1 MAVTTLVRE
10 WRHVDVR
17 DLVIAILGRLPG
29 IAVGTWLLVIATQ
42 RVVGILVGA
51 SVTVAALLQW
61 RSIRL
66 ENTTTNVVVAGFL
79 SGTSAT
85 VSGVGGP
92 PLAMVLS
99 GLPGPRVRA
108 TLASFLC
115 VGAALSLASLALA
128 GRVTATQLAHA
139 AALLPAMLLG
149 VLLARPLARYVDSG
163 RTRHAILLLAGASGL
178 VLLVTSLAGL

>member
-29 IAVGTWLLVIATQ
+29 IAVGIWLLVIATQ
-42 RVVGILVGA
+42 RVLGILVGA
-51 SVTVAALLQW
+51 IVTVAALLQW

-99 GLPGPRVRA
+99 GLPGVCGPRW
-108 TLASFLC
+108 
-115 VGAALSLASLALA
+115 
-128 GRVTATQLAHA
+128 
-139 AALLPAMLLG
+139 
-149 VLLARPLARYVDSG
+149 RPSS
-163 RTRHAILLLAGASGL
+163 ASGPR
-178 VLLVTSLAGL
+178 SRWPASPSPDA